1 MKRLSLQW
9 RITLMSVL
17 LIGAAC
23 VAMKL
28 LICFSGLHYMD
39 SIGASIQG
47 YTIGG
52 EPAFFDPETAGLGQD
67 VAIVV
72 HGAQEDFCMSNW
84 YSSIPVSLR
93 VSVSICP
100 LTVAVRERV
109 SKVRPPQVSSTSCW
123 VNCRNVRLRMRASSS
138 ARWKGFAR

>member
-84 YSSIPVSLR
+84 YVTAAVTVLSGILAYFVSGRAL
-93 VSVSICP
+93 
-100 LTVAVRERV
+100 
-109 SKVRPPQVSSTSCW
+109 PP
-123 VNCRNVRLRMRASSS
+123 NGR
-138 ARWKGFAR
+138 